1 MRFALFSLICRWIMD
16 HRFLIDGL
24 KELNI
29 EADERILGD
38 FDTYYQILE
47 EKNKVMNLTAISG
60 EEDVSKLHFLDCIAL
75 TKYADL
81 SGKKVIDIGSG
92 AGFPG
97 LPLNIVAPSMKLT
110 MLDALAKR
118 TAFLNELTEKL
129 SVTNAE
135 AVHMRAEEA
144 SLDKKMRDSYDF
156 ALSRAV
162 ARLSTLCELC
172 MPFVK
177 VGGKFIA
184 MKGTD
189 SEEEIN
195 EAKNAIKILG
205 GKIVTV
211 EEYIIPTTDIIH
223 RAVIIEKISP
233 TPKGYPRRFAK
244 IQKSPL

>member
-1 MRFALFSLICRWIMD
+1 MD
-16 HRFLIDGL
+16 HTILINGL

-29 EADERILGD
+29 EVNERMLSD
-38 FDTYYQILE
+38 FTTYFQVLE

-60 EEDVSKLHFLDCIAL
+60 EEEVSRLHFLDCL
-75 TKYADL
+75 SLLRLADFN
-81 SGKKVIDIGSG
+81 GKKVIDIGSG

-97 LPLNIVAPSMKLT
+97 LPLNIAVPTIKLT
-110 MLDALAKR
+110 MMDALAKR
-118 TAFLNELTEKL
+118 TTFLNELIALL
-129 SVTNAE
+129 SVSNAQ

-144 SLDKKMRDSYDF
+144 SLDKNMRDSFDF
-156 ALSRAV
+156 AVSRAV
-162 ARLSTLCELC
+162 ARLSVLCELC

-195 EAKNAIKILG
+195 EAKNAIKTLG
-205 GKIVTV
+205 GKIVAV
-211 EEYIIPTTDIIH
+211 EDYPVPTTDIIH
-223 RAVIIEKISP
+223 RAVIIEKIAP